1 MIIDAEVLSEM
12 TNYRTTFE
20 SLIILDDLSVKHSF
34 TPFKFVFKCA
44 KRISPRQ
51 YINESAV
58 ARVLHAQTKDE
69 YAFSRRGQTF

>member
-34 TPFKFVFKCA
+34 TPFKFVFA